1 MNRFCNLIN
10 WPHVS
15 VLAGNEFADYGNQN
29 ANYGNIFILNVSV
42 KVWVSN
48 VIRFNCLSV
57 SHTTTACRAIRTH
70 SSWFLHLSVRCNITC
85 TFFIIHLF
93 IDKLLRVLYYI
104 QTRSVLQT
112 VYFCNGV
119 YETLNTEQVH
129 YIQRVEE
136 MNSGKIKTFTIKL
149 DYNCCSEFLSV
160 LRSMAKEHF
169 YIKIAAGP

>member
-15 VLAGNEFADYGNQN
+15 VLAGNVFADYGNQN

-57 SHTTTACRAIRTH
+57 SHTTPACRAIRTH

-119 YETLNTEQVH
+119 YETLNK
-129 YIQRVEE
+129 YITYSVWKKWIVAKWKR
-136 MNSGKIKTFTIKL
+136 SR
-149 DYNCCSEFLSV
+149 LS
-160 LRSMAKEHF
+160 S
-169 YIKIAAGP
+169 ITIAAQNSF